1 MVELVVDDVFSEI
14 GPEFEVSFF
23 WSALCQD
30 PNCPVFCSVF
40 HDPNAAISLGS
51 LRNASRS
58 CLELELWLSDHP
70 DLSPGSS
77 KGQRNHIIIVLV
89 GNGWQ
94 SPNYRINIIN
104 IH

>member
-58 CLELELWLSDHP
+58 CQELELWLSDHP
-70 DLSPGSS
+70 DLSPGTSPAKS
-77 KGQRNHIIIVLV
+77 YPIIINV
-89 GNGWQ
+89 GWQ
-94 SPNYRINIIN
+94 WLAPNYLINIRN